1 VEVAWAKTRGID
13 LDAHKDSQ
21 RWIIEIKGSGSLQPM
36 CVNYFIGVLRE
47 LLQRMND
54 PKARYSIAFPDLK
67 QFRNLWARLPLLA
80 QERELKSALFSFRKL
95 EELKRS
101 RNRSD
106 GVCTK
111 ID

>member
-1 VEVAWAKTRGID
+1 
-13 LDAHKDSQ
+13 
-21 RWIIEIKGSGSLQPM
+21 
-36 CVNYFIGVLRE
+36 
-47 LLQRMND
+47 
-54 PKARYSIAFPDLK
+54 
-67 QFRNLWARLPLLA
+67 LA